1 MFSEQILPMLSSLVF
16 IKKDAF
22 NLEKRKRITPELRLQ
37 WGIVETDEISYNYV
51 SLKFRFRYK
60 KQDNIFVKIIKNRI

>member
-1 MFSEQILPMLSSLVF
+1 MLSSLVF

-37 WGIVETDEISYNYV
+37 WGIVETDEISYN
-51 SLKFRFRYK
+51 
-60 KQDNIFVKIIKNRI
+60 